1 MIPRVAM
8 PMHVALLG
16 GMLDDDSWIAWRTL
30 LIAAMGEPLAERERT
45 IFRQFTG
52 REREPGERV
61 EECAIVK
68 GRRAGGSRSV
78 SVLAAYIAGLCE
90 HPALVPGERG
100 VLLIVAA
107 DQRQADVVL
116 LHRGGVFRLA
126 CSAAADRG
134 AHGAGAAAHQ
144 SGRH

>member
-8 PMHVALLG
+8 REALADAKLLG

-116 LHRGGVFRLA
+116 DYTEAAFSPPRLFCA
-126 CSAAADRG
+126 S
-134 AHGAGAAAHQ
+134 
-144 SGRH
+144 